1 VEVLKT
7 GNAEE
12 NEVELL
18 VLETGNPEENEVEL
32 LVVAFVAVVA
42 VGVEEM
48 EISGLLVHVVWLV
61 GSWCGVVD
69 TADESPM
76 MWRRGKKLTWLT
88 WVELTDNTCRSSA
101 LIARERRTISVVYRC
116 AEKWKEKLNDRI
128 E

>member
-1 VEVLKT
+1 MEVLK
-7 GNAEE
+7 
-12 NEVELL
+12 
-18 VLETGNPEENEVEL
+18 TGNPEENEVEL

-42 VGVEEM
+42 VEAMG
-48 EISGLLVHVVWLV
+48 ISGLLLLLLLLLLLVLLVWLV
-61 GSWCGVVD
+61 GSWCGVV
-69 TADESPM
+69 
-76 MWRRGKKLTWLT
+76 GKKLTWLT